1 MSNVKIQYFFTLNYP
16 KCKRNIIKIWSNVKF
31 ILTKC
36 KINSIL

>member
-1 MSNVKIQYFFTLNYP
+1 MSNVKIQYFFFFFYP
-16 KCKRNIIKIWSNVKF
+16 KNKKNIIKIWSNVKF